1 MNATREYPPLIAA
14 LLNPAMYPHPVKT
27 VAILETHISWVV
39 LAGRYAYKI
48 KKPVDFG
55 FLNFTDLAQ
64 REFFCLE
71 ELRLNRR
78 LAKSLYLDVVTLGG
92 TPGHPGFGLSP
103 TVEYAV
109 KMRRFGAGR
118 LLDELLNQNR
128 LTPTHIDHLADIIAQ
143 FHDGLPPAP
152 ATSAFGT
159 PDAVAGPARQ
169 NFQQLAETAAGRKFA
184 DLTQLAAASAAE
196 FAADADIWP
205 RRRQAGRI
213 RECHGD
219 LHLGNIVLLR
229 DRPVAFDG
237 IEFAP
242 ELRWID
248 TINDSAFL
256 VMDLLHRGRAD
267 LAYRFLNRYLETGG
281 DYAGLA
287 VLRFYL
293 SYRAT
298 VRAKIAAFRAEPSGD
313 PIHQS
318 ECHAYLKL
326 AEASLRRRRPV
337 LLITH
342 GPPGCGKTAISQL
355 LLEGFGLIRLR
366 SDVERK
372 RLFGLSPTQA
382 SGSGLDAGLY
392 AAEAGRQ
399 TYVKLADTAGALL
412 RLGYPVIVDAAFL
425 KLEQRRAFRDLAA
438 ELDAAFMIVAV
449 TAETSLARSRI
460 ERRLTTGGDAS
471 EADPTVLAHLSA
483 SAEALTDT
491 ELEHTLVC
499 RNDTTPPQLPETLS
513 ARLRTLL
520 NPEATQP

>member
-1 MNATREYPPLIAA
+1 MNATREFPPLIAA
-14 LLNPAMYPHPVKT
+14 LLNPAMYPHPVKR
-27 VAILETHISWVV
+27 VDILETHISWVV

-55 FLNFTDLAQ
+55 FLNFTGLAQ
-64 REFFCLE
+64 REFFCQE

-78 LAKSLYLDVVTLGG
+78 LAKSLYLDVVALGG
-92 TPGHPGFGLSP
+92 TPQRPGFGLSP
-103 TVEYAV
+103 TLEFAV

-118 LLDELLNQNR
+118 LLDQLLSQNR
-128 LTPTHIDHLADIIAQ
+128 LMPAHIDQLADTIAQ
-143 FHDGLPPAP
+143 FHANLPPAP
-152 ATSAFGT
+152 ATSEFGT
-159 PDAVAGPARQ
+159 ADAVAGPARQ
-169 NFQQLAETAAGRKFA
+169 NFQQLAGTLAGREFA
-184 DLTQLAAASAAE
+184 GLTELAAASSAE
-196 FAADADIWP
+196 FAADADLWP
-205 RRRQAGRI
+205 GRRQAGRI

-256 VMDLLHRGRAD
+256 IMDLLHRGRAD

-293 SYRAT
+293 GYRAA
-298 VRAKIAAFRAEPSGD
+298 VRAKIAAFRAEQSGD
-313 PIHQS
+313 PAHLA
-318 ECHAYLKL
+318 ECHAYLEL
-326 AEASLRRRRPV
+326 AGASLRRRRPA

-342 GPPGCGKTAISQL
+342 GLPGCGKTAISQL
-355 LLEGFGLIRLR
+355 LLERFGLIRLR

-372 RLFGLSPTQA
+372 RLFGLSLTQA
-382 SGSGLDAGLY
+382 SDSGLDAGLY
-392 AAEAGRQ
+392 AADASRQ
-399 TYVKLADTAGALL
+399 TYASLTETAGALL

-425 KLEQRRAFRDLAA
+425 QREQRRAFRDLAA
-438 ELDAAFMIVAV
+438 ELGAAFVIVAIA
-449 TAETSLARSRI
+449 AEPGQLRARI
-460 ERRLTTGGDAS
+460 ERRLAAGGDAS

-483 SAEALTDT
+483 TAEALTDA
-491 ELEHTLVC
+491 ELKYTLVC
-499 RNDTTPPQLPETLS
+499 RNEADAPRLPQAVSTSLNP
-513 ARLRTLL
+513 LL
-520 NPEATQP
+520 TPEATQP